1 MIRCLSQFLRFDDD
15 STSSSDDDDI
25 HNIEIEKQVMRYVL
39 LCALL
44 CVIRIEVSAL
54 QVFHSAS
61 NWLTLGTLYFIL
73 T

>member
-1 MIRCLSQFLRFDDD
+1 
-15 STSSSDDDDI
+15 
-25 HNIEIEKQVMRYVL
+25 MRYVL

-61 NWLTLGTLYFIL
+61 NWLTLGTLYFIFIYEVL
-73 T
+73 EPQVEVPYTLY